1 MRIEKISRN
10 LQSKH
15 YIFIVLNHREF
26 QIKYE
31 ESKHKEEEAKRKLV
45 NFNDN
50 KIKFYNK
57 YNQVM
62 ERKEMNNKKMDFKT
76 LNELGKIPLLII

>member
-1 MRIEKISRN
+1 MRVEKISRN

-26 QIKYE
+26 QIKYD
-31 ESKHKEEEAKRKLV
+31 ESKHKEEEAKRKSA
-45 NFNDN
+45 NFHEN
-50 KIKFYNK
+50 KNKFNNK

-76 LNELGKIPLLII
+76 MNELGKIPLLII